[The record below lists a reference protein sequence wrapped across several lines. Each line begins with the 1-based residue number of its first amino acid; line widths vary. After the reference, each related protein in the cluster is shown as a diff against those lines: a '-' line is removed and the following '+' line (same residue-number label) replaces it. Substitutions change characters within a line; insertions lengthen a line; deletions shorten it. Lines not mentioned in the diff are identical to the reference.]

1 MQNDAFRISKEAK
14 VCRTYL
20 CESVIK
26 SAGPMLFIVVKVVI
40 GFSTASGEELG
51 GLGALDRQSLER
63 LRLGLVAALGPER
76 GAEALSEAL
85 VWAVENPARL
95 DAMRNPPGYLFRVG
109 RTRTRPRL
117 RPRLA
122 AVPLVDSPIFEA
134 GGSGRPTRSAVPWEI
149 HLPSEA
155 EWPPDVPALLGVP
168 ISVGG
173 QGRDRTADLPLFR
186 RSLVPAEL
194 PGQALNASE
203 HIGRARPA
211 RPRLAG

>member
-1 MQNDAFRISKEAK
+1 MQNDALRIIEEAK

-40 GFSTASGEELG
+40 GFSTASGDELG

-95 DAMRNPPGYLFRVG
+95 DAMRNPAGYLFRVG

-122 AVPLVDSPIFEA
+122 AVPLVDSPMFEPKLA
-134 GGSGRPTRSAVPWEI
+134 SGLRGLTSPQRTALVLVHGYGLTLREVGELTQRSIPTVQR
-149 HLPSEA
+149 HLDRA
-155 EWPPDVPALLGVP
+155 MRKMRTHLGV
-168 ISVGG
+168 
-173 QGRDRTADLPLFR
+173 
-186 RSLVPAEL
+186 E
-194 PGQALNASE
+194 E
-203 HIGRARPA
+203 
-211 RPRLAG
+211 